1 MLLPGVLLLTE
12 ITVRRVAR
20 IADGWARMAG
30 GRFHLFV
37 RSHQRRIWNEEKKKG
52 TNNKKTVTVF
62 ATRFSI
68 HCRRMNCF
76 FFLVKLAPSRDQR
89 ASALFRAMEGMSDDL
104 LCLRRCESASRW
116 RWWKRC
122 DCSSPACTRWC
133 TVWDRTAEPA
143 LPAPY
148 DVDFVKIKFR
158 F

>member
-37 RSHQRRIWNEEKKKG
+37 RSHQRRIWNEEKKKERTTRKQSPFSRLDSPFIAG
-52 TNNKKTVTVF
+52 GWNVF
-62 ATRFSI
+62 LF
-68 HCRRMNCF
+68 
-76 FFLVKLAPSRDQR
+76 VKLARSRDQR

-143 LPAPY
+143 SPAPY